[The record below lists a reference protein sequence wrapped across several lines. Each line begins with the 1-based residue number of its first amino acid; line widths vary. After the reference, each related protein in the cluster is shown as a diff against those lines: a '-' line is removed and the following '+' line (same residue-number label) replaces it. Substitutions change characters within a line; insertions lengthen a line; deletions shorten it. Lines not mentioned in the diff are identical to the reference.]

1 LGFTISFDKK
11 KKTRKQL
18 EEDIDNSKY
27 KDFSKKIV
35 NHIELIGIAVLG
47 FCCYEIHITGDM
59 TALPNLIDGIV
70 RLTYIVVASYMVRAL
85 FKDKANIDIF
95 FSAQLSKLKKKF
107 GDNFVQDKV
116 EGIDT
121 NIIG

>member
-1 LGFTISFDKK
+1 MGFTVSFDKK
-11 KKTRKQL
+11 KKSRKKS
-18 EEDIDNSKY
+18 EESINDKKY

-35 NHIELIGIAVLG
+35 SHIELIGVGVLG

-70 RLTYIVVASYMVRAL
+70 RLTYVVVASYMVRAL
-85 FKDKANIDIF
+85 FKDKAWIDIF
-95 FSAQLSKLKKKF
+95 FSEQLSKLKKKY
-107 GDNFVQDKV
+107 GDDFVQDKV
-116 EGIDT
+116 EGVDT